1 MLKKINILFLVLV
14 LNLNISTLIASRV
27 DSIDI
32 IHYNIETNL
41 RNLSSKQISGS
52 ATLVALVKFDQT
64 KSLVLDLLKFSVG
77 SVQCN
82 GIATTFSQTDS
93 TLHLRLGQTYKIGDT
108 LRMTIE
114 YAGAPT
120 LDARWGGFYFSGNYA
135 YNMGVGMASNPVN
148 FGRCWY
154 PCIDNFTDKA
164 TYEFHITT
172 DSGYMAVCN
181 GIQSPV
187 TPAANKGLTWHW
199 RLEQEIPTY
208 IANVAV
214 SKYVLVNQVYQGMK
228 RNIPITLAVE
238 AKDTNNVKASFAKL
252 NNALQCFED
261 KFGPYEFDRIGYVG
275 VPFTSGA
282 MEHAGNISYPLYAID
297 GSSTY
302 ETLMAHELSHHWFG
316 NFVTASTA
324 GDMWLNEG
332 WASYCEAIFLE
343 CVYGRVAYDNKIN
356 SELFEVLRWAHVRDG
371 GYIPV
376 SGVPLAQT
384 YGTHV
389 YTKGSLMAHSLRMQ
403 VNNDT
408 AFFNTCKSYLSKYRF
423 KTASSADLQSH
434 FKNRFGSEIDDFFNS
449 YIYDKGH
456 IDLQLERIEYLGD
469 MRQSVPYFKLMSRHK
484 TIIPNNLF
492 VYLRYFT
499 SPELPQFIYPV
510 RLTRN
515 PVTEEYV
522 GPAAIYE
529 ANEVLAG
536 INPGIMLGA
545 TTYLGWV
552 KGNSVQSIQNVLLTI
567 TPNFNPITDSTYLII
582 QHHFAGPWIE
592 KREIPKGIRV
602 SSERYWHINGYSW
615 DPNSKFT
622 AFFNYDGTTNN
633 KSSGHLDNELIIGTE
648 DSLVLLYRP
657 NAQSPFVV
665 ETDLTFQPGGS
676 KMDKTGRFWINN
688 LKKGDYVFGY
698 RDIAASVNKIE
709 EDPRV
714 IKLYPNPSDSHVTVE
729 FPANHASGT
738 IKVIDM
744 KGNVVFESKFTKND
758 LELKMNSSSWN
769 DGNYVLIFEDLK
781 GKITKNFIVK

>member
-64 KSLVLDLLKFSVG
+64 KSLVLDLLKLSVW

-199 RLEQEIPTY
+199 RLGQEIPTY

-434 FKNRFGSEIDDFFNS
+434 FKGRFGSEIDAFFDS

-456 IDLQLERIEYLGD
+456 LDLQIKEVTGED
-469 MRQSVPYFKLMSRHK
+469 MAITIKAQCMSRHK
-484 TIIPNNLF
+484 SVISSDLKIQTFVTITNNDGVSKIIPVNFYRVLDGSYYGLF
-492 VYLRYFT
+492 PIIGNKRQAT
-499 SPELPQFIYPV
+499 IGE
-510 RLTRN
+510 
-515 PVTEEYV
+515 VT
-522 GPAAIYE
+522 GT
-529 ANEVLAG
+529 
-536 INPGIMLGA
+536 MLG
-545 TTYLGWV
+545 TTTQKAWV
-552 KGNSVQSIQNVLLTI
+552 KGNNLQTFSNVLLSF
-567 TPNFNPITDSTYLII
+567 TPKMNPDSSFVLI
-582 QHHFAGPWIE
+582 QHHFATPWQEE
-592 KREIPKGIRV
+592 KFYPKGIRI
-602 SSERYWHINGYSW
+602 SSERYWNVDGNW
-615 DPNSKFT
+615 NPNFKAT
-622 AFFNYDGTTNN
+622 AFFNYDGTTNS

-657 NAQSPFVV
+657 TAQSPFVV

-676 KMDKTGRFWINN
+676 KTDKTGRFWINN

-698 RDIAASVNKIE
+698 RDVAASVNKIE

-781 GKITKNFIVK
+781 GKITKNFIAK